1 MRIAYCD
8 LEQAESRTV
17 GAIIYRLFGDD
28 TYLNVQECVTG
39 EHEVLTPLGWVPIT
53 NQPNQIACWSP
64 TDQTINFMEVI
75 KWHTHTADTTLS
87 IEGRNFNIRCTPQ
100 HKMPYWSSRK
110 PQRIQHEPAEKLVQ
124 RYSRRLPLTGFY
136 KQGSASI
143 SPEYAKFCAAFQADG
158 YINKNKQIEFSFG
171 KQRKIERMHKILN
184 QLDFQYSINTFPAYR
199 EGELP
204 QTRFYVKCPEKDI
217 PPKAAGLYLL
227 EWKLPSLISYIEEHE
242 FWDGHRENASGYRMV
257 SANYKHLEWIATIA
271 HLCGYAA
278 TINAHKQDYYILTIR
293 SWNTTVTEKT
303 AYRME
308 THKDPIQVYCPT
320 VPSGFFIFRYKGQI
334 AVTGNSGDPHS
345 LVCSMAWRNLPWPA
359 DFRLELLPS
368 MPNRKFPPDLMAAA
382 RAVANTEYYRGKSY
396 RDMAKTLS
404 HGCLTADHE
413 VLTPTGWVFISEKPP
428 VIMQSDGQLV
438 QVSNWIDKE
447 YSGQFIHWEGQS
459 LSTTITADHRVYYKI
474 DETGVKEA
482 PAYAVPKTA
491 NIMLSGEHYEG
502 GGQLE
507 PHPELLAAYHCDGR
521 VSGKKVAFHLKK
533 QRKIERL
540 EDLCLKSAIAF
551 GASSYDRYTASF
563 IPSFSAPSWDM
574 LAWAKPVLQRYMW
587 ELPYWDGHFAKTST
601 ALFSK
606 SPDWIEKWQTF
617 NRLLGYGGNVQ
628 KTKISGFG
636 TTMYQLQVNNRKW
649 ANRKSFTVD
658 EIFEGTAR
666 VFCPTV
672 PSHAFYVRRNGKIH
686 VTGNSNYYGQPA
698 TMAKHTHTEVK
709 IIATFQTGYFG
720 AFPSIRRWHN
730 WVKLQ
735 LETTATITTLLGR
748 KRKFWGRPDDNA
760 TLREMIAFEPQSV
773 ATGDYM
779 NAGMLALWQQNL
791 PLYLH
796 KQIHDA
802 LAFSFDRRDEE
813 WLIPAVCETLSWP
826 ITLTAHPD
834 QLTTLQKLVRRSQ
847 QEERDLAK
855 LLALPQR
862 EFRIPVEAN
871 VGWNLS
877 KATPR
882 NPNGLIKWKPSVPDT
897 RSRTPTVALTPME
910 RIRLGLCDFTGIV

>member
-39 EHEVLTPLGWVPIT
+39 EHEVLTPLGWVPIA

-158 YINKNKQIEFSFG
+158 YINKNKQIEFSFN

-184 QLDFQYSINTFPAYR
+184 QLDFQYNINTFSAYR

-204 QTRFYVKCPEKDI
+204 QTRFYVKCPVEDI
-217 PPKAAGLYLL
+217 PPKVAGLYLL

-257 SANYKHLEWIATIA
+257 SVNYKHLEWIATIA

-278 TINAHKQDYYILTIR
+278 TINTHKQDYYILTIR
-293 SWNTTVTEKT
+293 SWNTAVTEKT
-303 AYRME
+303 AYKME
-308 THKDPIQVYCPT
+308 THKESIQVYCPT

-404 HGCLTADHE
+404 HG
-413 VLTPTGWVFISEKPP
+413 
-428 VIMQSDGQLV
+428 
-438 QVSNWIDKE
+438 
-447 YSGQFIHWEGQS
+447 
-459 LSTTITADHRVYYKI
+459 
-474 DETGVKEA
+474 
-482 PAYAVPKTA
+482 
-491 NIMLSGEHYEG
+491 
-502 GGQLE
+502 
-507 PHPELLAAYHCDGR
+507 
-521 VSGKKVAFHLKK
+521 
-533 QRKIERL
+533 
-540 EDLCLKSAIAF
+540 
-551 GASSYDRYTASF
+551 
-563 IPSFSAPSWDM
+563 
-574 LAWAKPVLQRYMW
+574 
-587 ELPYWDGHFAKTST
+587 
-601 ALFSK
+601 
-606 SPDWIEKWQTF
+606 
-617 NRLLGYGGNVQ
+617 
-628 KTKISGFG
+628 
-636 TTMYQLQVNNRKW
+636 
-649 ANRKSFTVD
+649 
-658 EIFEGTAR
+658 
-666 VFCPTV
+666 
-672 PSHAFYVRRNGKIH
+672 
-686 VTGNSNYYGQPA
+686 SNYYGQPA

-877 KATPR
+877 KASPK
-882 NPNGLIKWKPSVPDT
+882 NPNGLIKWKSSVPDT
-897 RSRTPTVALTPME
+897 RSRTSTVALTPME